1 MFDFT
6 TQTIINDVTN
16 QVHVNKEGQNI
27 KSVRVRN
34 IVFVPGNI
42 ESIEHKKAT
51 PESLASVTFDLTK
64 ANIKEPGTYRFFL
77 YVNLHMTSQD
87 SFYANDLVYKGRPFY
102 VEFDINDVTSANLG
116 VAAKRAVAVAKKF
129 ALFQNE
135 ETLINISAKGTKV
148 TFECVNGHQMITKAY
163 FQFYD
168 PDAKTV
174 DCCSRDGDYLNLL
187 EGVPAVW
194 TLGNDGK
201 AVVPD
206 DNTAQYVA
214 EDGTKQTIAL
224 PYVPIKPGIV
234 AFGDYNWMIH
244 NLRLPTLEN
253 TSYWSSNKEQMPA
266 VGATYD
272 QFCVKMCVKRDKI
285 AGEVVGQRA
294 ISVTNHIFYV
304 NSNDA
309 TKFENTLNELKTAA
323 TTADTALNAPFANI
337 TESNS
342 SENAGGGA
350 GGNG

>member
-16 QVHVNKEGQNI
+16 QVHVNKVGNDV

-34 IVFVPGNI
+34 IVFVPENI
-42 ESIEHKKAT
+42 ESIEYKKAT
-51 PESLASVTFDLTK
+51 PESLSSVTFDLAH
-64 ANIKEPGTYRFFL
+64 ANITETGTYRFFL

-102 VEFDINDVTSANLG
+102 VEFDINDVTPANLG

-135 ETLINISAKGTKV
+135 ETLMNISANGTEVK
-148 TFECVNGHQMITKAY
+148 FECVNGHQMITKAY

-174 DCCSRDGDYLNLL
+174 DCCSKDGDYVNLL

-194 TLGNDGK
+194 TLGQDGK
-201 AVVPD
+201 AVIGDSPK
-206 DNTAQYVA
+206 YVS
-214 EDGTKQTIAL
+214 EDGTEQPITP
-224 PYVPIKPGIV
+224 PYVPIKPGVV

-266 VGATYD
+266 VGATYA

-309 TKFENTLNELKTAA
+309 GTFKTYLENLLANKEVKVAA
-323 TTADTALNAPFANI
+323 ITADTALNAPFTNLP
-337 TESNS
+337 ESNS
-342 SENAGGGA
+342 SEG
-350 GGNG
+350 